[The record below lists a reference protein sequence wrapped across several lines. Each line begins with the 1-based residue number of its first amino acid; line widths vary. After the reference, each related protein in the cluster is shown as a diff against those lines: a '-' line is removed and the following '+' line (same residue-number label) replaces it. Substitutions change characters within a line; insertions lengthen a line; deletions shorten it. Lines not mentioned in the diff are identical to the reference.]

1 MSPPRQSPNVPA
13 MISIARGKE
22 LNTTQAHVKS
32 FSADV
37 SA

>member
-1 MSPPRQSPNVPA
+1 